1 MEELKEPLSPPPPEG
16 SNPSDTHLIPIKQN
30 IRFDGDHYTPK
41 WVRGRRNKREGWCS
55 ICKDGRWF
63 ILKNSTFWYHMTLT
77 HGINAVT
84 GRAFQEPQE
93 TRLMDGKPDV
103 SEGLCGSCNNWI

>member
-1 MEELKEPLSPPPPEG
+1 M
-16 SNPSDTHLIPIKQN
+16 
-30 IRFDGDHYTPK
+30 
-41 WVRGRRNKREGWCS
+41 
-55 ICKDGRWF
+55 
-63 ILKNSTFWYHMTLT
+63 TFT

-103 SEGLCGSCNNWI
+103 SEGLCGSCNNWITQDSKNAWIKHANMCHNSKKRRKERRAAILKPKPKLPTLLPRR